1 MRGKRLGRTIAAAL
15 ASIALLLGWAGV
27 ASAAPGHRAAP
38 SNNLRPADVGATLT
52 SAKITFLTSGEDK
65 DGDTTV
71 SIKVVTA
78 AGKTAAS
85 AFDTFGRFGDGSVV
99 PVNLLV
105 RKNITWDALQG
116 GTVRL
121 HIQPNGD
128 DTWKFGYRLDLTF
141 DDGDVS
147 QTIVNRVSMS
157 EDNRDHM
164 DPIEF

>member
-1 MRGKRLGRTIAAAL
+1 MRGKRLGRTVAAVL

-27 ASAAPGHRAAP
+27 AGASPSHEAAP
-38 SNNLRPADVGATLT
+38 SRGFSPADVGATLT
-52 SAKITFLTSGEDK
+52 TAKITFLTSGEDK
-65 DGDTTV
+65 DNNTTL

-85 AFDTFGRFGDGSVV
+85 AFDTFGKFGDGSVV

-105 RKNITWDALQG
+105 RRNITWDALQG
-116 GTVRL
+116 GSLRL
-121 HIQPNGD
+121 HIEPNGD

-147 QTIVNRVSMS
+147 QTIVNRISMS
-157 EDNRDHM
+157 EDNKDHTHA
-164 DPIEF
+164 IEF